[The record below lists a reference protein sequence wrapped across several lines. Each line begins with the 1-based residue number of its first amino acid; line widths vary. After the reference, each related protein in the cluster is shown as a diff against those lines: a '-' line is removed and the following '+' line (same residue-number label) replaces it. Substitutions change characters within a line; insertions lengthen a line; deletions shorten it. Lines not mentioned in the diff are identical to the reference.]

1 MKNEGNDTI
10 YLAMVKRDPKVTS
23 DFVILHEV
31 DNQVQIDYIQ
41 THISELIDYLRENLK
56 NWAIQISFSINESI
70 EENIQLQTGKDKFN
84 ALARKNVNLYTLQ
97 KTFNLDI
104 EY

>member
-1 MKNEGNDTI
+1 
-10 YLAMVKRDPKVTS
+10 
-23 DFVILHEV
+23 
-31 DNQVQIDYIQ
+31 
-41 THISELIDYLRENLK
+41 LRESLR
-56 NWAIQISFSINESI
+56 NWSIKVSFSITESE

-84 ALARKNVNLYTLQ
+84 ALARKNPNLYTLQ